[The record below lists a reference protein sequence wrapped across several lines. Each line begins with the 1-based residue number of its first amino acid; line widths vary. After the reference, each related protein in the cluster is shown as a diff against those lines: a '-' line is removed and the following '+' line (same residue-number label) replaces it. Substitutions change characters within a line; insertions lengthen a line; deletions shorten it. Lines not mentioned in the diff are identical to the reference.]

1 MMNELP
7 IYYGDREVGLFG
19 ITEEAEYFITYA
31 KDWQEKGFSV
41 SVHLPISQKMHT
53 GKKVEY
59 FIENLLPEAAL
70 RLAVA
75 QRFGIS
81 DNNYFSLML
90 HIGRDCAGAFSLG
103 APQSMGVYQ
112 ALETNELID
121 ILSHL
126 PQYPLASNRPGVSF
140 SLAGAQNK
148 IPLYCK
154 KGIFHLPLHGAASNC
169 IIKTPMERVK
179 NSVFNELFCMRLA
192 RKVLRH
198 VATTDYL
205 PLSGINSLVVHRYD
219 RRETANSLQRMP
231 QEDFCQLASLPSAM
245 KYECDGGP
253 GFRACAELIRT
264 HSSLPAPDILLLVRW
279 AAFNLCI
286 GNMDAHAKNLSLCT
300 VDGALRLAP
309 FYDLIS
315 TLQYP
320 QFNGDL
326 AMNIGGR
333 CNPSRIGKTQWELFA
348 DDIQLPQSF
357 VLKEVQTVMRQI
369 IEHLPDVAEKLRE
382 TVPDKLFVADL
393 KQNILQRCMNSLR
406 LLR

>member
-1 MMNELP
+1 MKELSV
-7 IYYGDREVGLFG
+7 YFGDRVVGTFG
-19 ITEEAEYFITYA
+19 ITEQAEYYIIYA
-31 KDWQEKGFSV
+31 EDWKTNGFPL
-41 SVHLPISQKMHT
+41 SVHLPLDSGTHT
-53 GKKVEY
+53 GKAVEY

-81 DNNYFSLML
+81 ANNYFSLML

-103 APQSMGVYQ
+103 APQSAGAYQ
-112 ALETNELID
+112 ALEENELID

-154 KGIFHLPLHGAASNC
+154 KGTFHLPLHGAASNC

-179 NSVFNELFCMRLA
+179 SSVVNELFCMKLA
-192 RKVLRH
+192 TRVLRH
-198 VATTDYL
+198 VAATDFL

-219 RRETANSLQRMP
+219 RQESGNSLQRIP

-253 GFRACAELIRT
+253 GFRTCAELIRT
-264 HSSLPAPDILLLVRW
+264 YSSLPAPDIMLLVRW
-279 AAFNLCI
+279 ASFNLCI

-300 VDGALRLAP
+300 IGGGLRLAP

-333 CNPSRIGKTQWELFA
+333 RNPLHIGKAQWERFA
-348 DDIQLPQSF
+348 DEIQLPRAF
-357 VLKEVQTVMRQI
+357 VLKEIQTVMRQV
-369 IEHLPDVAEKLRE
+369 IEQLPNVAEELRE

-393 KQNILQRCMNSLR
+393 KQSILQRSMTSLR
-406 LLR
+406 LLK

>member
-1 MMNELP
+1 MKELP
-7 IYYGDREVGLFG
+7 VYHGDREVGSFG
-19 ITEEAEYFITYA
+19 MTEQAEYYIAYSEDWK
-31 KDWQEKGFSV
+31 KDGFPL
-41 SVHLPISQKMHT
+41 SVHLPLDSGMHM
-53 GKKVEY
+53 GKAVEY
-59 FIENLLPEAAL
+59 FIENLLPEAAI
-70 RLAVA
+70 RLAIS

-81 DNNYFSLML
+81 ANNYFSLMKQ
-90 HIGRDCAGAFSLG
+90 IGRDCAGAFSLG
-103 APQSMGVYQ
+103 APQSSGEYK
-112 ALETNELID
+112 ALEENELID

-148 IPLYCK
+148 IPLFRK

-179 NSVFNELFCMRLA
+179 SSVVNELFCMKLA
-192 RKVLRH
+192 TRVLRH
-198 VATTDYL
+198 VAATEFL
-205 PLSGINSLVVHRYD
+205 PLPGISSLVVQRYD
-219 RRETANSLQRMP
+219 RRESGSSLQRIP

-253 GFRACAELIRT
+253 GFRTCAELLRT
-264 HSSLPAPDILLLVRW
+264 YSTLPAPDIMLLVRW

-300 VDGALRLAP
+300 IKGGLRLAP

-326 AMNIGGR
+326 AMNIGGIR
-333 CNPSRIGKTQWELFA
+333 NPARIGKAQWEHFA
-348 DDIQLPQSF
+348 DEIQLPRAF
-357 VLKEVQTVMRQI
+357 VLKEIQTVMRQV
-369 IEHLPDVAEKLRE
+369 IEQLPNAAEELRLS
-382 TVPDKLFVADL
+382 VPDMLFIADL
-393 KQNILQRCMNSLR
+393 KQNILQRCLNALR

>member
-1 MMNELP
+1 MKKLP
-7 IYYGDREVGLFG
+7 VYYGDREVGSFG
-19 ITEEAEYFITYA
+19 MTEQAEYCIAYSEDWR
-31 KDWQEKGFSV
+31 KDGFPL
-41 SVHLPISQKMHT
+41 SVHLPLDTGMHM
-53 GKKVEY
+53 GKVVEY
-59 FIENLLPEAAL
+59 FIENLLPEAAI
-70 RLAVA
+70 RLAIS

-81 DNNYFSLML
+81 ANNYFSLMEQ
-90 HIGRDCAGAFSLG
+90 IGRDCAGAFSLG
-103 APQSMGVYQ
+103 APQSAGEYK
-112 ALETNELID
+112 ALEENELID
-121 ILSHL
+121 ILLHL

-148 IPLYCK
+148 IPIFRK

-179 NSVFNELFCMRLA
+179 SSVVNELFCMKLA
-192 RKVLRH
+192 TRVLRH
-198 VATTDYL
+198 VATTEFL
-205 PLSGINSLVVHRYD
+205 PLSGISSLVVHRYD
-219 RRETANSLQRMP
+219 RRESGSSLQRIP

-253 GFRACAELIRT
+253 GFRTCAKLIRT
-264 HSSLPAPDILLLVRW
+264 YSSLPAPDIMLLLRW
-279 AAFNLCI
+279 ATFNLCI

-300 VDGALRLAP
+300 IEGDLRLAP

-333 CNPSRIGKTQWELFA
+333 RNPLRIGKAQWEHFA
-348 DDIQLPQSF
+348 DEIQLPRAF
-357 VLKEVQTVMRQI
+357 VLKEIQTVMRQV
-369 IEHLPDVAEKLRE
+369 IEQLPNVAEELKE
-382 TVPDKLFVADL
+382 TVPDKLFVTDL
-393 KQNILQRCMNSLR
+393 KQNILQRCMNALR